1 MLRIDHRTMRDTC
14 EGQKRGA
21 DKRLIR
27 MKILGILG
35 KLFVSRATRPFTSVP
50 DRLQLHYNVLPTE
63 SYTQS
68 GSVVKSVFL
77 SSGLGD
83 PEPTVNIF

>member
-1 MLRIDHRTMRDTC
+1 MLRIYYGTIRDTC
-14 EGQKRGA
+14 EGQRRGA
-21 DKRLIR
+21 DKRF
-27 MKILGILG
+27 LGILG
-35 KLFVSRATRPFTSVP
+35 NLFVSRATGLFTSVP
-50 DRLQLHYNVLPTE
+50 DRLRLNYNVLPTE

-68 GSVVKSVFL
+68 GSVVKNVFL